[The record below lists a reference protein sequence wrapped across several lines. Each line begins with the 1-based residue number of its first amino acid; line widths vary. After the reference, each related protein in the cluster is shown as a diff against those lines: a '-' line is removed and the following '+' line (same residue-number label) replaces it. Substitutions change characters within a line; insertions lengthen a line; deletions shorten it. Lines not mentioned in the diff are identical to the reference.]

1 MRFVEKE
8 PLSVRVCVIL
18 FRFKVIKLQNQ
29 IFSKCFIRLYSARG
43 LNNGTNSRQ

>member
-29 IFSKCFIRLYSARG
+29 IF
-43 LNNGTNSRQ
+43 LNVSYGCTVQEG